1 MGKINLLQTTSLQQT
16 FTFEGT
22 IDVQVVIIEDN
33 PWFVAS
39 DVCRVLGLQNP
50 TERLKT
56 TLESDEFLPYVLH
69 RAGQQR
75 TVNVVNES
83 GLYALIFQSRKP
95 IAKKFR
101 KWVTSEVLPAI
112 RKTGKYEAKKAS
124 DFGVID
130 VPYIKERLRRTSTA
144 VKCYIEKHEKET
156 GIKYRGYLTD
166 LSFGFSWL
174 ETKTVEINLEHFLS
188 VFHNNLLAGWFLFF
202 QALIWY
208 ALILTSP

>member
-1 MGKINLLQTTSLQQT
+1 MGKTNQLQTTSLQQT

-22 IDVQVVIIEDN
+22 IDVQVVILEDN

-39 DVCRVLGLQNP
+39 DVCHVLGLQNP

-56 TLESDEFLPYVLH
+56 TLESDEFLPYVVH

-101 KWVTSEVLPAI
+101 KWVTSEVLSAI
-112 RKTGKYEAKKAS
+112 GS
-124 DFGVID
+124 DGRLVGWHNIAGAGGIRLNRCCATVDVI
-130 VPYIKERLRRTSTA
+130 
-144 VKCYIEKHEKET
+144 
-156 GIKYRGYLTD
+156 GIFAR
-166 LSFGFSWL
+166 
-174 ETKTVEINLEHFLS
+174 
-188 VFHNNLLAGWFLFF
+188 
-202 QALIWY
+202 
-208 ALILTSP
+208 